1 MAGSLLALA
10 ILIVATTAALGADS
24 SPIDTERSTLT
35 VFVYKSGLFS
45 AFADDHIIRAPIASG
60 SISTEAPLS
69 VQVTV
74 RSGTLK
80 ALDPKLAADKRA
92 DVQARMLGPE
102 VLDSARYPDITFTST
117 AIEPAGADRWTVTG
131 RLTIHGQTRPATFAV
146 ARRDGHYRG
155 TAVLKQRDFGIQPIS
170 IVGGTVK
177 VKDEVKVEFD
187 IVARSERS
195 AVRRQD
201 GPITTPGR
209 GVARSQHPSATGHGY
224 ARRDPRGNRG
234 RR

>member
-1 MAGSLLALA
+1 MLKVFLRVLRVLRSTSNFFTSSLAERSLLIIA
-10 ILIVATTAALGADS
+10 ILAATAGLRAES
-24 SPIDTERSTLT
+24 RPIDTVRSTLT
-35 VFVYKSGLFS
+35 VFVYKSGMFS
-45 AFADDHIIRAPIASG
+45 AFADDHVIRAPIASG
-60 SISTEAPLS
+60 SISAEAPLAVEVR
-69 VQVTV
+69 VQA
-74 RSGTLK
+74 GTLK

-92 DVQARMLGPE
+92 EVQARMLGPE

-177 VKDEVKVEFD
+177 VKDEIKVEFD
-187 IVARSERS
+187 IVA
-195 AVRRQD
+195 Q
-201 GPITTPGR
+201 
-209 GVARSQHPSATGHGY
+209 
-224 ARRDPRGNRG
+224 
-234 RR
+234 